1 MPSMQHPESSGT
13 RELGQKQST
22 RDIADFQSN
31 SDTQTAM
38 EWKFQGKKP
47 LDLDRY

>member
-38 EWKFQGKKP
+38 QWKF
-47 LDLDRY
+47 